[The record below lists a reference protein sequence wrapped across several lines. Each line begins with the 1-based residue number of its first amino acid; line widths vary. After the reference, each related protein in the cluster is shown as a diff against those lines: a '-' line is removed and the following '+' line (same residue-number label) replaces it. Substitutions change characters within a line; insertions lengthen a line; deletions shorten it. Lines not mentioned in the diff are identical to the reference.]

1 MKMRHLHS
9 AGICRAAGSV
19 ANRMLLL
26 CMLGIAMPQ
35 ATFAAVNS
43 VEQRAS
49 VSGVIIDANNQETIV
64 GASVLVKGTTTGAVT
79 DIDGKFTMAVDK
91 LPVTLVVTYVGY
103 QKKEVKVSSQGQ
115 TTITLSEDSQ
125 MMDEVIV
132 TGYGTFK
139 KSAYAGSAAN
149 VKADKIADVPTVSF
163 QDMLQGNATGVQ
175 FSAASGQPGASSNVS
190 IRGMGSINAS
200 NTPLYVIDGVPVMSG
215 SINSIDSDAG
225 LDIMSTLNTNDIAS
239 ITVIKDAAAASLY
252 GSRAANGVIIIT
264 TKQGQQ
270 GKPKVSLQADW
281 GFSDFAMEYRPVMS
295 GQQRR
300 DYIYNGLYIG
310 QIRDGESEEAAK
322 AYADENI
329 DDYAPVPW
337 CGFVDWDDVLFKKG
351 SHQQYEASLSGGTD
365 KFKYYSSIAYLKQEG
380 ITQRS
385 GLERLTGRLNV
396 EYKATNKLTMGAN
409 VLFSNVNQDVY
420 SEGFTYTSPFYSS
433 RSAVTPSDP
442 VYNED
447 GTWNRSL
454 IRIGDRNPALA
465 NAYDSQREYVTR
477 TFNTVYGQYE
487 FIKDLKFKSTFSYD
501 YITTKGKDWAD
512 PRTSNGEDINGGMEK
527 KYYERRKMVWGNQLS
542 YAKTFA
548 EIHHLDGLLGYEI
561 DDQYRDYLSGY
572 ATNFATSDKN
582 DISNG
587 KKTESVSGSNTRTR
601 MVSYIG
607 RVNYDYDN
615 KYFLGASYRVDGSS
629 RLERSHRWGN
639 FWSVSGAWRII
650 EEDFMKPTNK
660 WLTDLK
666 LRASYGVNG
675 TLPSDYY
682 GYMALSSLGSGYNEQ
697 PAIIISQLANANL
710 KWETNYNLNLGLDF
724 ALFDRVNVTLEYYLR
739 NTKNLLMDS
748 PVSMTTGFNSYL
760 MNVGQLRNQ
769 GVELEINSTN
779 IKNKNFE
786 WKTTFNLSHNTNKVV
801 NLDGDQT
808 EIISGT
814 QIHKIGHS
822 YRTFYMIE
830 FAGINPENGNPQF
843 YTNDLLE
850 DGTYSKEITENATKA
865 KSIMLDKHAE
875 PNITGG
881 LYNSFRYKWFDLSF
895 LFNYQFGGYSY
906 DTWAQKTEHGGYDM
920 EANIPTYYADS
931 WKNPG
936 DITKYECFYDK
947 SSSVAMHKITNSRRL
962 HSTDYFRLKTLTFG
976 FTLPKQ
982 WTSAIGISNARL
994 YMSANNLLTWAAWDY
1009 YDPESVVNGSAT
1021 QSTPPLKTVTFGLNL
1036 NF

>member
-1 MKMRHLHS
+1 MNAILCKTKRSFLLVTLFLMGCLQLVAQTRTIQGEVTDAQNGEALIGATVMVEGEKGGTVTDFDGNFKLQVTSSAKKVKISYIGYIDKVIAISDNMKVKLEPESQSLGDVVVIGYGTARKSDLT
-9 AGICRAAGSV
+9 GSV
-19 ANRMLLL
+19 A
-26 CMLGIAMPQ
+26 
-35 ATFAAVNS
+35 TVNS
-43 VEQRAS
+43 KDFNKGLVSSPEQLINGK
-49 VSGVIIDANNQETIV
+49 VSGVQIMSNSGSASAGSTIRV
-64 GASVLVKGTTTGAVT
+64 RGGASL
-79 DIDGKFTMAVDK
+79 
-91 LPVTLVVTYVGY
+91 
-103 QKKEVKVSSQGQ
+103 
-115 TTITLSEDSQ
+115 
-125 MMDEVIV
+125 
-132 TGYGTFK
+132 
-139 KSAYAGSAAN
+139 
-149 VKADKIADVPTVSF
+149 
-163 QDMLQGNATGVQ
+163 
-175 FSAASGQPGASSNVS
+175 
-190 IRGMGSINAS
+190 NAS
-200 NTPLYVIDGVPVMSG
+200 NDPLIVLDGVPLEQGGISG
-215 SINSIDSDAG
+215 NSSNFLSMINPA
-225 LDIMSTLNTNDIAS
+225 DIESM
-239 ITVIKDAAAASLY
+239 TVLKDASSTAIY
-252 GSRAANGVIIIT
+252 GSRASNGVIIIT

-666 LRASYGVNG
+666 LRVSYGVNAVSYTHL
-675 TLPSDYY
+675 TLPTI
-682 GYMALSSLGSGYNEQ
+682 A
-697 PAIIISQLANANL
+697 
-710 KWETNYNLNLGLDF
+710 
-724 ALFDRVNVTLEYYLR
+724 
-739 NTKNLLMDS
+739 
-748 PVSMTTGFNSYL
+748 
-760 MNVGQLRNQ
+760 
-769 GVELEINSTN
+769 
-779 IKNKNFE
+779 
-786 WKTTFNLSHNTNKVV
+786 
-801 NLDGDQT
+801 
-808 EIISGT
+808 
-814 QIHKIGHS
+814 
-822 YRTFYMIE
+822 
-830 FAGINPENGNPQF
+830 
-843 YTNDLLE
+843 
-850 DGTYSKEITENATKA
+850 
-865 KSIMLDKHAE
+865 
-875 PNITGG
+875 
-881 LYNSFRYKWFDLSF
+881 
-895 LFNYQFGGYSY
+895 
-906 DTWAQKTEHGGYDM
+906 
-920 EANIPTYYADS
+920 
-931 WKNPG
+931 
-936 DITKYECFYDK
+936 
-947 SSSVAMHKITNSRRL
+947 
-962 HSTDYFRLKTLTFG
+962 
-976 FTLPKQ
+976 
-982 WTSAIGISNARL
+982 
-994 YMSANNLLTWAAWDY
+994 
-1009 YDPESVVNGSAT
+1009 
-1021 QSTPPLKTVTFGLNL
+1021 
-1036 NF
+1036 